1 MSNLDLKERKKIEY
15 YWRGKVGVRAIAKL
29 LRRDHSVIARE
40 LGRNKDRRGRYDA
53 VRAQA
58 LADGRAKITNKHK
71 LKKDVVLKQY
81 VVSKLKLGW
90 SPEQIAGR
98 LKNKPPQSL
107 SGRRISYES
116 IYRYIYDGEGR
127 FEYLYPY
134 LRKAKP
140 HRYRR
145 CGRTPRK
152 TPIPQRVSIHLRP
165 AGINEKKRVGD
176 WESDTVC
183 FKKQKTALSV
193 QYERKSQLVRI
204 HKLENRSAE
213 ETHKALTLTIESVP
227 APLIKSITF
236 DNGGEAAHH
245 VRLKNIF
252 GIETYF
258 CDPFASWQKGGVENM
273 NGLLR
278 QYLPTDTDMST
289 MTNEHLFQI
298 QESLNNRPRK
308 QLNYLTPNEIVAS
321 EGGAL
326 NS

>member
-1 MSNLDLKERKKIEY
+1 MSNLDLRERTKLEY
-15 YWRGKVGVRAIAKL
+15 YWRGKLGVRAIARL
-29 LRRDHSVIARE
+29 LKRDHSVVARE
-40 LGRNKDRRGRYDA
+40 LQRNTDSRGRYDA
-53 VRAQA
+53 VKAQT
-58 LADGRAKITNKHK
+58 LADRRVTITNKHK

-98 LKNKPPQSL
+98 LAKRPPVSL
-107 SGRRISYES
+107 HGRRISYES

-140 HRYRR
+140 KRYRR
-145 CGRTPRK
+145 CGRKPQK
-152 TPIPQRVSIHLRP
+152 TPIPERVSIHLRP
-165 AGINEKKRVGD
+165 ATINEKKRVGD
-176 WESDTVC
+176 WESDTVV

-193 QYERKSQLVRI
+193 QYERKSHLVRI
-204 HKLENRSAE
+204 HKLQNRSAE
-213 ETHKALTLTIESVP
+213 ETERALTLTIESVP
-227 APLIKSITF
+227 APLLRSITF
-236 DNGGEAAHH
+236 DNGGEAARH
-245 VRLKNIF
+245 VTLKKVF

-278 QYLPTDTDMST
+278 QYLPRDTDMST
-289 MTNEHLFQI
+289 MTNERLYQI

-308 QLNYLTPNEIVAS
+308 KLNYLTPNEVVQN